1 MIKEPVPALRPD
13 TPKPRRSRL
22 SARPLNLEELTSA
35 VYVVGVGMAP
45 MTRSRVHGFTPSL
58 TRFIGRAG
66 AADDVARLLDEGRL
80 VTVTGPGGVGKT
92 RLAAEVAERV
102 SGRFADGVWL
112 VELATVLDPALVPAA
127 TAAVLGVREQPG
139 VAVTDVL
146 AGLLARQQML
156 LVLDNCEH
164 LAAAV
169 AEMCAALLPVADDV
183 RILATSRE
191 PLGVAGEARYRL
203 PPLTLPAP
211 DDPDGTSRSEAVALF
226 ADRARRADR
235 RFSLN
240 GDSAP
245 AVARLATRLD
255 GMPLA
260 IELAAARVEA
270 LGLAQLL
277 DRLDDQFVLLAR
289 ADRAPGAARHRSL
302 AAVADWSYQLLSEA
316 DRRVFRRVCVF
327 PAPFTLEAAEAVA
340 GQDAGPGVLRLVDCS
355 LLAPPRAG
363 PDGRSRYLML
373 ETLRG
378 YGLGRLAEAGE
389 GDQASAAMARYAVG
403 VTGQAAAGLQAAA
416 GELAAVRWLD
426 AEDALT
432 RHALAWALD
441 HDQDAALRLAVGLFP
456 WWRLRGRLPDGEPLL
471 RAAVRHAE
479 PGTGVWGEAQ
489 CRLGQM
495 AMSAGDFT
503 TALGHFRAVRDSG
516 TDQSV
521 LADALAGSCVALANL
536 GRTAEAVEDGQRA
549 LAIARR
555 LRYPVGE
562 ALALTNLAIATY
574 YVGNVS
580 EAVGWARQAQRVDR
594 GRIPG
599 AVARV
604 CDNIL
609 ALVLIAVGEF
619 AAAGRCCAAALDS
632 GRQVGDLQTQAALL
646 TLLGHL
652 DLDADRLPD
661 AAAHLQEAVQIALR
675 INDETELL
683 NCIDNCGHLCAA
695 TGRWADAITL
705 WAALAAYTEQA
716 GLTDPQDDALRR
728 REPQREAARALGPAR
743 TREAEH
749 RGAAMTLAIAAE
761 FAAMLTTAEA
771 PRPGAQLSPRER
783 ELVTLVAQG
792 CTDAQIA
799 AQLFISVR
807 TVRSHLDRIRD
818 KTGCRRR
825 ADLTRLALQA
835 DLV

>member
-1 MIKEPVPALRPD
+1 MM
-13 TPKPRRSRL
+13 RS
-22 SARPLNLEELTSA
+22 P
-35 VYVVGVGMAP
+35 
-45 MTRSRVHGFTPSL
+45 VHGLAPSL

-66 AADDVARLLDEGRL
+66 AADDVARLLDECRL

-92 RLAAEVAERV
+92 RLAAEVARRV

-112 VELATVLDPALVPAA
+112 VELAAVRDPAQVPTA
-127 TAAVLGVREQPG
+127 TAAGLGVREQPG

-146 AGLLARQQML
+146 AGLLARQQLL

-164 LAAAV
+164 LAGGA

-203 PPLTLPAP
+203 PPLTLPAR
-211 DDPDGTSRSEAVALF
+211 DDPDGISRSEAVALF
-226 ADRARRADR
+226 ADRARHADP

-245 AVARLATRLD
+245 AVAQLVTRLD

-277 DRLDDQFVLLAR
+277 DRLDDRAVLLAR
-289 ADRAPGAARHRSL
+289 ADQAPGAARHRSL
-302 AAVADWSYQLLSEA
+302 TAAADWSYQLLSEA
-316 DRRVFRRVCVF
+316 DRRVFRQVSVF

-340 GQDAGPGVLRLVDCS
+340 GPDAGPGVLRLVDCS

-363 PDGRSRYLML
+363 LDGRSRYLML

-378 YGLGRLAEAGE
+378 YGLSRLAEAGE
-389 GDQASAAMARYAVG
+389 DDQARAAMARYAVG
-403 VTGQAAAGLQAAA
+403 VTGQAVAGLRAAP

-426 AEDALT
+426 AEDALI

-441 HDQDAALRLAVGLFP
+441 HDQDAALRLAVGLYP

-471 RAAVRHAE
+471 RAAVGHAE

-495 AMSAGDFT
+495 AMGAGDFT
-503 TALGHFRAVRDSG
+503 TALGHFTAVRDSG
-516 TDQSV
+516 TGQPL
-521 LADALAGSCVALANL
+521 LAESLAGRCVALANL
-536 GRTAEAVEDGQRA
+536 GRAAEAVEDGQRA
-549 LAIARR
+549 LAIARE
-555 LRYPVGE
+555 LRYPAGE

-574 YVGNVS
+574 YVGHVS
-580 EAVGWARQAQRVDR
+580 DAVGWARQAQRIDR
-594 GRIPG
+594 ERIPG
-599 AVARV
+599 VLVRV

-609 ALVLIAVGEF
+609 ALVLIAAGEF
-619 AAAGRCCAAALDS
+619 AAAGRCCATALDS
-632 GRQVGDLQTQAALL
+632 CREVGDLQTQAALL
-646 TLLGHL
+646 ALLGHL
-652 DLDADRLPD
+652 DLDAGRLTD
-661 AAAHLQEAVQIALR
+661 AAAHLQEAVQVALR
-675 INDETELL
+675 ISDETELL
-683 NCIDNCGHLCAA
+683 NCIDNCGHLCSAS
-695 TGRWADAITL
+695 GRWADAITL
-705 WAALAAYTEQA
+705 WAALTAYTEQA
-716 GLTDPQDDALRR
+716 GLTDPQEDADRR
-728 REPQREAARALGPAR
+728 RAPQREAARALGPAR

-749 RGAAMTLAIAAE
+749 RGAAMTLVIAAE
-761 FAAMLTTAEA
+761 FAAMLTTADAVATEA
-771 PRPGAQLSPRER
+771 PQPGAQLSRRER

-799 AQLFISVR
+799 AQLFISIR

-825 ADLTRLALQA
+825 ADLTRLALRA